1 MLIKTQDGERSVGS
15 AGVAGTGLGLG
26 IAGTALGVLAGG
38 ANGLFGNWFGGCR
51 GGWNNW
57 NNGCGCYGGYGVAT
71 ADSRTISA
79 LESALANEK
88 AERYSDQSDL
98 KLFEDYTTRINA
110 EKQRVNDNFTTI
122 FRELVDSRERLQAE
136 VCRID
141 KEAALN
147 KQATEFNLAFLNN
160 KIDTTDAA
168 TRCWASS
175 TFVPGKLVMPISSIC
190 PQPLA
195 GCTPIVANPQVITT
209 TTATTEGEVQLNT
222 ARSK

>member
-57 NNGCGCYGGYGVAT
+57 NNGCGCYGVA

-209 TTATTEGEVQLNT
+209 TTAPTEGEVQLNA